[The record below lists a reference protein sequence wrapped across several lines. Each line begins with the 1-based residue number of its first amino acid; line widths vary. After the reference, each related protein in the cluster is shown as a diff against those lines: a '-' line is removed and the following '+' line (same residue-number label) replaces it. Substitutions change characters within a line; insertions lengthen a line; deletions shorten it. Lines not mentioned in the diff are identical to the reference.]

1 LLCTAGILVYI
12 RTRVYAT
19 THALLTYID
28 DYACMYRADG
38 HTRIINRIQ
47 RTYVYAQLFPSLC
60 CGGTDNQSGRRYR
73 TQNGSTRSG
82 PPIVY
87 ILYGLTK
94 YQATYAND
102 KLIIT
107 PHGIVL
113 FVRACIYILLSAC
126 KLCSQRLQRVTVVTL
141 SLHANPVASSS
152 VTAASERGRQQH

>member
-1 LLCTAGILVYI
+1 
-12 RTRVYAT
+12 
-19 THALLTYID
+19 
-28 DYACMYRADG
+28 MYRADG

-82 PPIVY
+82 PPIY

-94 YQATYAND
+94 YQATYA
-102 KLIIT
+102 T
-107 PHGIVL
+107 CVAYA
-113 FVRACIYILLSAC
+113 RARMISSSSLRTGTASSYSCARAYISCCLLASCAASDC
-126 KLCSQRLQRVTVVTL
+126 NELVTVVTL